1 MPCWERCNI
10 SNVGVRGSEF
20 MRTLLLATSIVAT
33 STAALAGALSGD
45 EIRTMIVGNTMAGLQ
60 DGSNYEEYLNP
71 SGTIAGKVDAK
82 EYSGEWK
89 ITGNEICFNY
99 TAKRAVWDCS
109 TVTLR
114 NDRIIFEDG
123 TTATLHKKAQ

>member
-1 MPCWERCNI
+1 
-10 SNVGVRGSEF
+10 

-33 STAALAGALSGD
+33 STAALAGTLSGD
-45 EIRTMIVGNTMAGLQ
+45 EIRTMIVGNTMAGLE

-71 SGTIAGKVDAK
+71 SGTIAGSVDAK
-82 EYSGEWK
+82 EYSGQWK
-89 ITGNEICFNY
+89 ITGNQICFTY
-99 TAKRAVWDCS
+99 SVKQAVWDCG

-123 TTATLHKKAQ
+123 TTATLQKRAQ